1 MRTTMSCL
9 ALLGMCIAAQPAEA
23 QTSAAY
29 PTAPVRL
36 VVGFPPGGPTDIMA
50 RLFASNLAEGLNGN
64 FVVDNRPGAG
74 STIATD
80 LVAKAKPDGYT
91 LLVATLGGQGISPSM
106 YRNLPYDPVKDFAP
120 VCQLASVPNVLVVH
134 PGVPVK
140 SVQELIAY
148 AKERPGELNYANT
161 GSGTSQHMAMELFK
175 HMTGLN
181 IVAVNY
187 RGSAPAIVDLIAG
200 RSQMMIDNT
209 SALGPHIHAGKLRIG
224 RLVEIARPCVPG
236 PADDGRG
243 GGAGLRDRVVV
254 RPDGSGGDA
263 ARDRRQDRGRLPSH
277 RRLAGVRPAPGG
289 TGRDPG
295 GLDLRSVR
303 RQGPRRDRQVGDDHP
318 RRGGEGRIAR

>member
-187 RGSAPAIVDLIAG
+187 RGSTPAIVDLIAG

-209 SALGPHIHAGKLRIG
+209 SALGPHIHAGKLRALAVSSRSRVPAFPDLPTMDEAG
-224 RLVEIARPCVPG
+224 VPG
-236 PADDGRG
+236 YEIVSWFGLMAPAGTPREIVDKIA
-243 GGAGLRDRVVV
+243 GACLRIADSPEFV
-254 RPDGSGGDA
+254 
-263 ARDRRQDRGRLPSH
+263 
-277 RRLAGVRPAPGG
+277 RRLAELGATPAGSTSDQFDAKVRAEIAKWGTIIRAAGVK
-289 TGRDPG
+289 
-295 GLDLRSVR
+295 V
-303 RQGPRRDRQVGDDHP
+303 
-318 RRGGEGRIAR
+318 E